1 MIAIHNY
8 FHVRP
13 GFGLENEMNF
23 SSDKLWRFLNYF
35 SNFDLDH
42 WLAAL
47 FGYLGHYGVQVFIF
61 ISAYGLSIQ
70 YSKAQMSDLSFVAR
84 HLKKVYLLMLFGIAL
99 KVGGSIV
106 LGKSVYSVERVFHDT
121 VLLGSTL
128 NTFSRYH
135 LYDLFAGP
143 FWFFGLIIQV
153 YLIFPLL
160 YKWVVHLGVDCV
172 WVAFVAAYVLL
183 YAGYFL
189 TLGTDYGVLGSFV
202 GHLPDVLLGICCA
215 KFGWLPVKAIHAAVA
230 LGVFVVYQL
239 HEWVFLLSFLSITV
253 VLLWALQ
260 RMKFV
265 LHARVFS
272 ALVFVGKISMI
283 MFVLN
288 TSIRNSRLF
297 DGHLASDL
305 VLFLVLL
312 VPSSYVGWKAYEF
325 ALLQL
330 RLK

>member
-1 MIAIHNY
+1 MGKFINKVDTDYYKGMAILMIAIHNY

-128 NTFSRYH
+128 NTFSRHH

-143 FWFFGLIIQV
+143 F
-153 YLIFPLL
+153 
-160 YKWVVHLGVDCV
+160 
-172 WVAFVAAYVLL
+172 
-183 YAGYFL
+183 
-189 TLGTDYGVLGSFV
+189 
-202 GHLPDVLLGICCA
+202 
-215 KFGWLPVKAIHAAVA
+215 
-230 LGVFVVYQL
+230 
-239 HEWVFLLSFLSITV
+239 
-253 VLLWALQ
+253 
-260 RMKFV
+260 
-265 LHARVFS
+265 
-272 ALVFVGKISMI
+272 
-283 MFVLN
+283 
-288 TSIRNSRLF
+288 
-297 DGHLASDL
+297 
-305 VLFLVLL
+305 
-312 VPSSYVGWKAYEF
+312 
-325 ALLQL
+325 
-330 RLK
+330 